1 MAAPAKVSTH
11 PSRHVYDVIVLGGQL
26 AGAVTAALLARHGHR
41 VLLVEHDGLGP
52 GYEHQGYLLP
62 YAPFVSPSM
71 KAMPVMDEVL
81 TELGLNTAA
90 SRAFRTHVP
99 EIQLV
104 LPGERFDIPSNDAKR
119 TAELTRAVGK
129 DRAPVLSG
137 TIAKL
142 IGFHEQSDAFFRDPA
157 LELPPDGMMESWGTK
172 GLIKRHPA
180 LSAPVPTLGDDPSW
194 KLLQQ
199 LSLFLTYQ
207 ASREHPL
214 AQGRALSQTLA
225 SPERY
230 PGGREGLRD
239 LLNKKLLDL
248 GGDLLTR
255 EGGENFI
262 AEEIAFDGDKV
273 AGVKL
278 LQSDMVY
285 RSSALVGATESG
297 ALRRLVQEKKKHRK
311 LTEALEWSSTREFLF
326 TVNWVIR
333 ETGLPRGM
341 GELVLSSTGDDLD
354 PILIQQH
361 PARRAGAPPGK
372 EEESLRV
379 LTAGAFVPA
388 TARDLGEPHLMGLA
402 DRIGAHLEALMPFSR
417 QHLVLASAPYLHA
430 GGSRGSR
437 LLPHPHFQIES
448 ESLLGVEGLSQRTAV
463 KNFFLANREVLPG
476 LGLEGE
482 LLAGR
487 RAARLVMGLTKKKA
501 GL

>member
-1 MAAPAKVSTH
+1 VAAPAKVSVH

-26 AGAVTAALLARHGHR
+26 AGAVSAALLAKHGHR

-71 KAMPVMDEVL
+71 KAMPIMDEVL

-90 SRAFRTHVP
+90 GRAFRPHVP

-104 LPGERFDIPSNDAKR
+104 LPGERFDLPSNEAKR

-129 DRAPVLSG
+129 DRAPALSAH
-137 TIAKL
+137 IAKL
-142 IGFHEQSDAFFRDPA
+142 IAFHEQSDAFFRDPA

-180 LSAPVPTLGDDPSW
+180 LSAPLPTMGEDPSW
-194 KLLQQ
+194 QLLQK
-199 LSLFLTYQ
+199 LAPFLTYLAQ
-207 ASREHPL
+207 PRHPL
-214 AQGRALSQTLA
+214 ARGRALSQTLA

-239 LLNKKLLDL
+239 LLNKKLQDL

-262 AEEIAFDGDKV
+262 AEQLAFDGDKV

-278 LQSDMVY
+278 LQSDMIY
-285 RSSALVGATESG
+285 RASAVVGATDTG

-311 LTEALEWSSTREFLF
+311 LTEALEWSSIKQFLF
-326 TVNWVIR
+326 TLNWVIK

-341 GELVLSSTGDDLD
+341 GELVLYSTGDDLD
-354 PILIQQH
+354 PLLIQQH
-361 PARRAGAPPGK
+361 PARKAGTGK
-372 EEESLRV
+372 EEDALRV
-379 LTAGAFVPA
+379 LTASAFVPA
-388 TARDLGEPHLMGLA
+388 SARDLGEPHLMAIA

-417 QHLVLASAPYLHA
+417 QHLVLSSAPNLHA

-448 ESLLGVEGLSQRTAV
+448 ETLVGVEGLSQRTAV
-463 KNFFLANREVLPG
+463 KNLFLANREILPG

-482 LLAGR
+482 VLAGR
-487 RAARLVMGLTKKKA
+487 RAARLVMGLTKKKG

>member
-1 MAAPAKVSTH
+1 MASPAKVSTF

-26 AGAVTAALLARHGHR
+26 AGTVAAALLAKHGHR
-41 VLLVEHDGLGP
+41 VLLVEHDGLGQ

-62 YAPFVSPSM
+62 HAPFVSPSM
-71 KAMPVMDEVL
+71 KAMPVMEEVL

-90 SRAFRTHVP
+90 SRAFRPHAP

-104 LPGERFDIPSNDAKR
+104 LPAERFDLPSNEAKR

-129 DRAPVLSG
+129 ERAPALSAN
-137 TIAKL
+137 IAKL
-142 IGFHEQSDAFFRDPA
+142 IAFHEQSDAFFRDPA
-157 LELPPDGMMESWGTK
+157 LELPPDGMMESWATK

-180 LSAPVPTLGDDPSW
+180 LTAPLPSMGDDPSW

-199 LSLFLTYQ
+199 LTPFLTYQ

-230 PGGREGLRD
+230 PGGREGLRE
-239 LLNKKLLDL
+239 LFNKKLLDL

-262 AEEIAFDGDKV
+262 AEQLAFDGGTV

-285 RSSALVGATESG
+285 RASAVVGATDSD
-297 ALRRLVQEKKKHRK
+297 ALRRLVEEKKKHRK
-311 LTEALEWSSTREFLF
+311 LTEALEWSTTKQFLF
-326 TVNWVIR
+326 TVNWVIK
-333 ETGLPRGM
+333 EAGLPRGM

-354 PILIQQH
+354 PLLIQQH
-361 PARRAGAPPGK
+361 PARRVGGK
-372 EEESLRV
+372 EEDALRV
-379 LTAGAFVPA
+379 LTAAAFVPA
-388 TARDLGEPHLMGLA
+388 SARDLGEPHLQALA
-402 DRIGAHLEALMPFSR
+402 DRISAHLEALMPFSR

-448 ESLLGVEGLSQRTAV
+448 EALVGVEGLSQRTAV
-463 KNFFLANREVLPG
+463 KNLFLANREILPG

-487 RAARLVMGLTKKKA
+487 RAARLVMGLTKKKSS
-501 GL
+501 L